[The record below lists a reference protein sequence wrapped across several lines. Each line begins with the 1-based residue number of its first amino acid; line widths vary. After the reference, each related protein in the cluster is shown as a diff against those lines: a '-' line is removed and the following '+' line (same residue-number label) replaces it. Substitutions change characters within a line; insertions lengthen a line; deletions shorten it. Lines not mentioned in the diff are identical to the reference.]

1 MIDFKKTVYCALIA
15 LYTMNANATV
25 YETELSAAQGYV
37 ETLDGKPGASGIYIP
52 GEGRDNNGIATN
64 YNSLSAWTN
73 ANACAVYYFHQPAAT
88 VTNTIKLNVKKGYS
102 AKFRL
107 TIIAPDAPDVQLFS
121 KTFTANGTDSTVNV
135 TVGDVTFKRSA
146 YYR

>member
-52 GEGRDNNGIATN
+52 
-64 YNSLSAWTN
+64 
-73 ANACAVYYFHQPAAT
+73 
-88 VTNTIKLNVKKGYS
+88 
-102 AKFRL
+102 
-107 TIIAPDAPDVQLFS
+107 
-121 KTFTANGTDSTVNV
+121 
-135 TVGDVTFKRSA
+135 
-146 YYR
+146 

>member
-52 GEGRDNNGIATN
+52 GEGRDDNGFATN

-88 VTNTIKLNVKKGYS
+88 VTNTIKLNVKKGYN

-107 TIIAPDAPDVQLFS
+107 TIIAPDAPVVQLFS
-121 KTFTANGTDSTVNV
+121 
-135 TVGDVTFKRSA
+135 
-146 YYR
+146 